1 MLTKMWSYLNAFV
14 TRVDA
19 QGLGPGKGNM
29 ARTAGMAGHM
39 GEQVL
44 LLFVLLNFELLKC
57 RFKSFTS
64 QTIFELKIVPREI
77 FLSL

>member
-44 LLFVLLNFELLKC
+44 LLLKC

-77 FLSL
+77 FFSL